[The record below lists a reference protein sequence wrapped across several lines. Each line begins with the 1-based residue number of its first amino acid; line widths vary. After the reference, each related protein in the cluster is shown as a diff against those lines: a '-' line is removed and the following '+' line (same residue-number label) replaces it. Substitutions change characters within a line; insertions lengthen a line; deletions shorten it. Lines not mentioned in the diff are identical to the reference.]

1 MRELTVDDA
10 INVANVAETCLAA
23 DADRDHRQLVA
34 AARRLVRHISE
45 QREDLE
51 RERARRH
58 GLAHPAAHAEGHRL
72 VEGRDAGGR
81 RDFLNGRPVH
91 AGQGLYLLTAR
102 GWLPVRYESMERRPL
117 LYVNLPGAA
126 QAVVFAVPRDA
137 ALAWPDE
144 LTAPRALRQ

>member
-1 MRELTVDDA
+1 MAMRELTIDDA
-10 INVANVAETCLAA
+10 INVANVAETCLPA

-34 AARRLVRHISE
+34 AARCLVRHIAT
-45 QREDLE
+45 QREELE

-72 VEGRDAGGR
+72 IDGHDAGGR

-102 GWLPVRYESMERRPL
+102 GWLPVRYESTGQGGV
-117 LYVNLPGAA
+117 LYLHLPGAA

-137 ALAWPDE
+137 ALAWPDD
-144 LTAPRALRQ
+144 LTAPRG